1 MTWSKLKKFSHSIK
15 PQENDVLTK
24 TAIENSELLPFLHKS
39 AVVVDNKHLKKVLD
53 LWTLHQVAKI
63 KSNCKPLELQGQV

>member
-1 MTWSKLKKFSHSIK
+1 MK

-53 LWTLHQVAKI
+53 LWTLHQVTTI
-63 KSNCKPLELQGQV
+63 KSN